1 MTRSFKRW
9 DLVAIIA
16 ITALVFAVVI
26 LPALNHA
33 KNKGARIRCV
43 SYLKQ
48 IGLSHRIYAN
58 DHHDFYPA
66 SVGATNPVIRAEA
79 LTGRSAPIF
88 QAMSNELS
96 QTLILVCPT
105 DTRPRAVNWNEL
117 TTTNLSYFVGLDAR
131 DTKPGMI
138 LTGDRNLAL
147 DGQLLSGVVPLGTN
161 SSLAWTKDMHRQRG
175 NIGLADGSVQQVTT
189 ELLRQQLRHS
199 GDATNLL
206 VFPQ

>member
-1 MTRSFKRW
+1 MPHSFKRR
-9 DLVAIIA
+9 DLVAIVA
-16 ITALVFAVVI
+16 ITALLFTVVI

-33 KNKGARIRCV
+33 NNKGARIRCI

-48 IGLSHRIYAN
+48 IGLSYRIYAN

-79 LTGRSAPIF
+79 LAGRTAPIF
-88 QAMSNELS
+88 QALSNELTE
-96 QTLILVCPT
+96 TLILVCPT
-105 DTRPRAVNWNEL
+105 DTRSRAVNWNEL

-131 DTKPGMI
+131 DTKPEMV

-147 DGQLLSGVVPLGTN
+147 DDQLLSGVVPLGTN
-161 SSLAWTKDMHRQRG
+161 SSVAWTKDMHRQSG

-189 ELLRQQLRHS
+189 ELLRQQLKNS
-199 GDATNLL
+199 GDTTNLL